1 MHKNQ
6 SSYNRWTWIVALLLA
21 LTLLWMLFTG
31 RGQSSTCCAA
41 PVKAAALS
49 MSAPTPVAESL
60 GFKANCKEFS
70 NTGDAKE
77 YAWVANS
84 ESLKFTMWRRRTQRF

>member
-1 MHKNQ
+1 MHNNQ

-31 RGQSSTCCAA
+31 RGPSSACCVA
-41 PVKAAALS
+41 PA
-49 MSAPTPVAESL
+49 MPAPAPVAESF
-60 GFKANCKEFS
+60 GFKASCKEFS
-70 NTGDAKE
+70 NTGDAKA

-84 ESLKFTMWRRRTQRF
+84 ESLKFTM